1 MVNIQVK
8 YQTNI
13 VDITF
18 FILFISIGNYILFIR
33 IEMLLNRSKKTIE
46 FFAKTDI
53 ATNCD
58 HLTRRVK

>member
-13 VDITF
+13 VDNTF
-18 FILFISIGNYILFIR
+18 FILFTSIRNYILFIR
-33 IEMLLNRSKKTIE
+33 IEMLLNRSKKTTE
-46 FFAKTDI
+46 FFAEADI
-53 ATNCD
+53 ATNCE